1 MSVFG
6 DAFVHGQS
14 FGWILE
20 VGAVAALIATPA
32 IFLFLFVAVRK
43 QARKLAAVEEKLG
56 EQSPQAIIK
65 AIGDAVVTFDAHGDI
80 LSFNPAAERIFG
92 YPEGE
97 ICGEHF
103 SLLAAPDDRAWFEQS
118 ISDSDRGFPR
128 IIGHQRPLKGQRK
141 GGRTFDM
148 EMTLSAMDPDGTR
161 SFIGVCSDVTARR
174 HEENE
179 LRGAKERAETENQ
192 SKSEFLAKMSH
203 ELRTPLNAVIG
214 FSEII
219 KNQTMGPVGSPLY
232 REYATDIYDSG
243 QHLLGVI
250 NTILDLSKIE
260 AGKTELHDEEFDVAE
275 PLVAIMNFVRMRAQK
290 EGVTLTLEAPET
302 RQRLYADRLMFK
314 QVLTNLLSNAV
325 KFTERGGAV
334 TLRYWSRDDSGFVF
348 QVVDTGVGIAL
359 EDIPKCLAPFS
370 QVDSKLGRK
379 GEGTGLGLPLAK
391 SMVELHGGTLDM
403 QSQVGAGTTVTVRF
417 PAARLRKRAVGARSL
432 TA

>member
-1 MSVFG
+1 MFG
-6 DAFVHGQS
+6 DAFVHGQAL
-14 FGWILE
+14 GWILK
-20 VGAVAALIATPA
+20 VSVVTALIAIPA

-43 QARKLAAVEEKLG
+43 QARKLAAAENKLK
-56 EQSPQAIIK
+56 ERSPQAIIRS
-65 AIGDAVVTFDAHGDI
+65 IGDAVVTFDGHGDI

-92 YPEGE
+92 FSEAE
-97 ICGEHF
+97 ITGEHI
-103 SLLAAPDDRAWFEQS
+103 SLLAAPDDRGWFEQF
-118 ISDSDRGFPR
+118 INGSDRGFPR
-128 IIGHQRPLKGQRK
+128 IIGQQRPLKGQRK

-179 LRGAKERAETENQ
+179 LREAKERAEAENQ

-260 AGKTELHDEEFDVAE
+260 AGKTDLHNEEFDVAE
-275 PLVAIMNFVRMRAQK
+275 PIGAILNFVRMRAQK
-290 EGVTLTLEAPET
+290 EGVTLTLEAPKG
-302 RQRLYADRLMFK
+302 RQVLYADRLMFK
-314 QVLTNLLSNAV
+314 QVFTNLLSNAV
-325 KFTERGGAV
+325 KFTEKGGAV
-334 TLRYWSRDDSGFVF
+334 TLRYWSREDSGFVF
-348 QVVDTGVGIAL
+348 QVCDTGVGIAL

-370 QVDSKLGRK
+370 QVGTTFDRK

-391 SMVELHGGTLDM
+391 SMVELHGGTLDL
-403 QSQVGAGTTVTVRF
+403 QSQLGVGTTVTVRF
-417 PAARLRKRAVGARSL
+417 PAARIRKPAQGVRSL

>member
-1 MSVFG
+1 MFG
-6 DAFVHGQS
+6 DAFVHGS
-14 FGWILE
+14 ILGWILK
-20 VGAVAALIATPA
+20 VSVITALIAIPA

-43 QARKLAAVEEKLG
+43 QARKLVAVEEKLC
-56 EQSPQAIIK
+56 ERSPQAIIK
-65 AIGDAVVTFDAHGDI
+65 AIGDAVVTFDGRGDI

-92 YPEGE
+92 YSEGE
-97 ICGEHF
+97 IFGEHI
-103 SLLAAPDDRAWFEQS
+103 SLLAAPDDRAWFEQF
-118 ISDSDRGFPR
+118 ISGSERGFPR
-128 IIGHQRPLKGQRK
+128 IIGRQRPLKGQRK

-161 SFIGVCSDVTARR
+161 SFIGVCSDVTAQR
-174 HEENE
+174 HEERE
-179 LRGAKERAETENQ
+179 LREAKERAETENQ

-260 AGKTELHDEEFDVAE
+260 AGKTDLNGEEFDVAE
-275 PLVAIMNFVRMRAQK
+275 PIAAIMNFVRVRAQK
-290 EGVTLTLEAPET
+290 EGVTLTLEAPESP
-302 RQRLYADRLMFK
+302 QILYADRLMFK

-334 TLRYWSRDDSGFVF
+334 MLRYWSRDDSGCVF
-348 QVVDTGVGIAL
+348 QVCDTGVGIAL

-391 SMVELHGGTLDM
+391 SMVELHGGTLDV
-403 QSQVGAGTTVTVRF
+403 QSQVGVGTTVTVRF
-417 PAARLRKRAVGARSL
+417 PAARIRKPVEGAQSL
-432 TA
+432 IA